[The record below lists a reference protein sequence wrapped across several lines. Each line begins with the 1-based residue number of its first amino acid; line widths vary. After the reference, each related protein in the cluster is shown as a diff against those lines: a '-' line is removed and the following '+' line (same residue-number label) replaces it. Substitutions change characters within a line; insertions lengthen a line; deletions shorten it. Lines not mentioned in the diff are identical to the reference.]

1 MSWGGKR
8 TKENSSIAG
17 SGGTTCDAQAFEWE
31 VEHASIFVRLEA
43 WERSR
48 VVSHRKRGDKVWGSK
63 ERGGVVELAT
73 PFDGFVNLGEPPG
86 CMRMTGNK
94 KPLVE
99 IRQRERTRAKGW
111 GTPLGFKVT
120 KEERRVMLGETWRAA
135 YHGGPVV
142 VREAPSRASRPL
154 GTVKFNE
161 AVKVSR
167 KPDASALAAAP
178 STEKWVQVLGPVPG
192 WMLTEDSSLGTLL
205 RRDPVPDFP
214 VELAVPRPRDRR
226 KEGLRPRAAPPVA
239 GACSATSRDD
249 SEGWSDAD
257 SVASLD
263 TTASNCTITPKEDL
277 DLAPV
282 CWISARSSCT
292 PSDVRKLI
300 CLELPVAPEAVQIEL
315 ELLGRKL
322 LAPEAMTL
330 WEMGLLGSDKVLW
343 SLNCAGTAD
352 DDDDEATG
360 AADPIAAAFA
370 RKYTVQPKHP
380 IGTGALGPPLRIR
393 GDASIKRVIEQLCE
407 ANPGLR
413 DEGVVPVG
421 AGKESDMPNVSSL
434 GRVPVRFDAAVA
446 DAQAKRLVEER
457 LAEEENEWTPWV
469 YDAATGKR
477 RRKKKRKKKKE
488 QLEQEAYD
496 RIGKGFSGETTY
508 ARETVL
514 EDETTA
520 WSAGLRDGGV
530 FAFIYIG
537 DIQHDL
543 GVDQED
549 ELEQA
554 LEEMLQEEKR
564 QDDEADAHAE
574 QWAEKLGLV
583 EKMAEVQAK
592 LSDAEIWADAQR
604 ARAAYCDA
612 SRAAAER
619 AVASAKR
626 LLAKD
631 NAAKRIA
638 EGERKKAKE
647 ERDAAKRE
655 LETYEE
661 QEEPR
666 SAFDEFAQ
674 FWATQQGDAGNA
686 GEHEKDWATRMAEKG
701 QVVSLEAPARG
712 PTMDPSQVKK
722 DKDVDLSKS
731 YCEDFMAWW
740 RENRA
745 DDAGKRGNLTAK
757 QRTKMELRERQSASE
772 ELKSRGD
779 DRYKKGDFEQ
789 CVIEYTRCIAM
800 CSRPDGHF
808 ALKVR
813 NNRAAAYKQL
823 GNHAAVAEDCTLVL
837 RAWPENVKALLR
849 RAEALEACE
858 DYEGALEDVEAVLK
872 IRATTRGEHEVGDK
886 NAAKCVQDRSRLK
899 RSVYELEHDETG
911 EGKRRLAARRRKA
924 EAAKSGASRIETSA
938 QAAIRAKAEQ
948 DAAAFAVDFEDTRC
962 VVRGCG
968 APRNQPTKNR
978 RFMWADPYHEK
989 QFEPV
994 FEHKATLIWLA
1005 GPDMELDDLREH
1017 AEIFDDEWGARYLK
1031 PNGHHNWDCPPTEE
1045 EIAAMLKIPFWKRRR
1060 PLAARRVHGP
1070 LREGRGDAAGP
1081 AAAGPGRRGLRLAGS
1096 YGGGGGGGG
1105 GYANADKMDYVKKD
1119 KNGNV
1124 RKHSKRCMCDKC
1136 QAEKKAKQDKVDKEA
1151 RKAAREAKAQKNAVI
1166 RAKNQLTVMVR
1177 NAVIACKAAK
1187 AAAVDAAEAAENRA
1201 EQAPPRRQVPRGLRG
1216 ALVLLPRPRP
1226 RRRLRDERSHAAR
1239 GTGVDGGRA
1248 RPAMASGRGRGNTLP
1263 AWMTSGANAAAPD
1276 AIAAMLGDAAS
1287 SAAARERQQPWDGG
1301 AADRAGAASARPA
1314 AATTALPAVGR
1325 PVRPAPPAVGRP
1337 AAAPRRRAPSGGGD
1351 YGRASTGAAT
1361 TPAGGGLR
1369 RRPGR
1374 LRRWPGRIR
1383 RRRQRRLQ

>member
-543 GVDQED
+543 G
-549 ELEQA
+549 
-554 LEEMLQEEKR
+554 
-564 QDDEADAHAE
+564 
-574 QWAEKLGLV
+574 WAEKLGLV

-701 QVVSLEAPARG
+701 Q
-712 PTMDPSQVKK
+712 

-789 CVIEYTRCIAM
+789 CAIEYTRCIAM

-948 DAAAFAVDFEDTRC
+948 DAAAFAVDFEDTR
-962 VVRGCG
+962 
-968 APRNQPTKNR
+968 A
-978 RFMWADPYHEK
+978 AS
-989 QFEPV
+989 

-1017 AEIFDDEWGARYLK
+1017 AEIFESKTRREFPELKVIVASPPPGRRLTPSPLHWFELSSDEWGARYLK

-1045 EIAAMLKIPFWKRRR
+1045 EIAAMLKIPFWKRRPPPR
-1060 PLAARRVHGP
+1060 PPVACTGLFEKAEETRRDRLLRAQVDEACAWVSRLVDRELRLVRGGYIALGGWDEGAVVAQHVALCRRFEKGP
-1070 LREGRGDAAGP
+1070 LGSLVPLNGPTPLLYHLIDCLDGGALAQTNMWTINGSHHDIFPRDVYGMHEKCLKPHVKTFSSQIVPYGHLEIADADFGYVVTILSMTIGP
-1081 AAAGPGRRGLRLAGS
+1081 YKHKDLMQSDQLEKISKRAKAKEKAEDSDYESEEEKDTMAELRKSGAIQPGS

-1187 AAAVDAAEAAENRA
+1187 AAAVDAAEAAENRS
-1201 EQAPPRRQVPRGLRG
+1201 EQAR
-1216 ALVLLPRPRP
+1216 
-1226 RRRLRDERSHAAR
+1226 H
-1239 GTGVDGGRA
+1239 
-1248 RPAMASGRGRGNTLP
+1248 
-1263 AWMTSGANAAAPD
+1263 
-1276 AIAAMLGDAAS
+1276 LGDTFL
-1287 SAAARERQQPWDGG
+1287 
-1301 AADRAGAASARPA
+1301 AG
-1314 AATTALPAVGR
+1314 
-1325 PVRPAPPAVGRP
+1325 
-1337 AAAPRRRAPSGGGD
+1337 
-1351 YGRASTGAAT
+1351 
-1361 TPAGGGLR
+1361 
-1369 RRPGR
+1369 
-1374 LRRWPGRIR
+1374 
-1383 RRRQRRLQ
+1383 